1 MEYLGKL
8 VFDHEIDPA
17 PIMDQDEL
25 EIILKRAGKRLPSRY
40 GITPDI
46 WKEKLLNVIRS
57 KIISLEYSYSVF
69 VVAFS
74 GPLLWLLQSD

>member
-8 VFDHEIDPA
+8 VFEHEIDPA
-17 PIMDQDEL
+17 PILDQDEL

-69 VVAFS
+69 VVAFFA
-74 GPLLWLLQSD
+74 LHA

>member
-8 VFDHEIDPA
+8 VFEHEIDPA
-17 PIMDQDEL
+17 PILDQDEL
-25 EIILKRAGKRLPSRY
+25 EVILKRAGKRLPSRY

-57 KIISLEYSYSVF
+57 KIINLEQSYSVF
-69 VVAFS
+69 VVAFFT
-74 GPLLWLLQSD
+74 LHA